1 MNKAMAFAT
10 FVIGAILGSSVT
22 YFKLEK
28 RHKNEIEQIKSKFT
42 YKKPEADTDGSEE
55 DAESEDS
62 EGDIPEFTREKPDIS
77 LYVSDLKKSGYL
89 YGKEEDEEESEVPM
103 SDKPYVIPT
112 ETYGSIDEYDL
123 VGYTYYADGILADEN
138 DEKISDDDIDNIVG
152 EDSLEQLRESEDEII
167 HVRNDRLK
175 LDYEIVL
182 DQRRWNDIYG
192 HIPYEYDEETE

>member
-1 MNKAMAFAT
+1 MTKAVAFVT

-28 RHKNEIEQIKSKFT
+28 RHRDEIEQIKEKFT
-42 YKKPEADTDGSEE
+42 YKKPDADEPEEDEDPEDSEE
-55 DAESEDS
+55 DIRAFS
-62 EGDIPEFTREKPDIS
+62 REKPDIS
-77 LYVSDLKKSGYL
+77 SYVSDLKKSGYL
-89 YGKEEDEEESEVPM
+89 YDMEDEEEPKVPM

-112 ETYGSIDEYDL
+112 NTYGSIDEYDL
-123 VGYTYYADGILADEN
+123 VGYTLFADGVLADEN
-138 DEKISDDDIDNIVG
+138 DEKIEEDEIDDIVG
-152 EDSLEQLRESEDEII
+152 EEAIAQLRESGEEII

-182 DQRRWNDIYG
+182 DRRRWNDIYG